1 MRHLIANYYG
11 MISLVDHQV
20 GRIRIAL
27 RESGLDK
34 NTILVYSTDHGDWL
48 GDHGLLLK
56 GPMPYEG
63 LLRVGLLFEGPG
75 VPAGKL
81 VEDPVS
87 TIDLAHTFCDYAQTA
102 MDVNVHSRSLRPMIE
117 TDIASRDFALSEWDL
132 RPSRSGVELQ
142 LRTVRTKRYKLT
154 LDLLSG
160 AGEMYDL
167 QEDPDEMDNRFSDP
181 AMVAVQKELTDMIA
195 SRPDDA
201 VAPLP
206 QIGMA

>member
-1 MRHLIANYYG
+1 
-11 MISLVDHQV
+11 
-20 GRIRIAL
+20 
-27 RESGLDK
+27 
-34 NTILVYSTDHGDWL
+34 
-48 GDHGLLLK
+48 
-56 GPMPYEG
+56 
-63 LLRVGLLFEGPG
+63 
-75 VPAGKL
+75 
-81 VEDPVS
+81 
-87 TIDLAHTFCDYAQTA
+87 
-102 MDVNVHSRSLRPMIE
+102 MIE
-117 TDIASRDFALSEWDL
+117 IDIASRDFALSEWDL

>member
-1 MRHLIANYYG
+1 

-75 VPAGKL
+75 VPTGKL

-87 TIDLAHTFCDYAQTA
+87 TLDLAQTFCDYAQTS
-102 MDVNVHSRSLRPMIE
+102 MDVNAHSRSLRPMIE

-142 LRTVRTKRYKLT
+142 LRTVRTKRYKLS